1 MREFLEQVKSS
12 CSRWT
17 ITIFLLQDTVMIQ
30 EIVSS
35 TDKVTINS
43 DKPKIKSIILW
54 VIPQAVNK
62 INVAAIATY

>member
-1 MREFLEQVKSS
+1 
-12 CSRWT
+12 
-17 ITIFLLQDTVMIQ
+17 MIQ
-30 EIVSS
+30 EIASS